1 MKPLHASIFKKITQ
15 FKHLCIDFMQ
25 ITTSL
30 LTNNFSTLKISN
42 GKKYD
47 VGMSIGIDVDK
58 NIKGKLNYT

>member
-1 MKPLHASIFKKITQ
+1 
-15 FKHLCIDFMQ
+15 MQ

>member
-1 MKPLHASIFKKITQ
+1 
-15 FKHLCIDFMQ
+15 MQ

-47 VGMSIGIDVDK
+47 VGMSICIDVDK
-58 NIKGKLNYT
+58 DIRGKLNYT